1 MAMTKTNDIST
12 VTAFAPASIGHVGDG
27 FDILGLALVG
37 VGDRVTARLTNT
49 AGVRVAK
56 IYDLDGKNHQYLSKE
71 TDHNTAS
78 IAVKALWEAHGNS
91 AGVEL
96 SIRKGIPLQ
105 SGMGSSAASAVAAVV
120 AANAL
125 LPKPLSCEQLL
136 PFALEGEKY
145 ASGGIH
151 ADNVVPS
158 LIGGFVLCP
167 VVLLPQMMKLRTPTD
182 VSSVL
187 IHPELQIDTA
197 RARHSLA
204 KKYTMKEWVSQQG
217 YLAGFIT
224 GCATDDYDLIRSSF
238 HDVIIES
245 QRSVA
250 IRCFDTIKEAAIKE
264 DALGVSIA
272 GSGPSIFALCMS
284 VNASNVALAMEQACR
299 TFGLECRSWIS
310 TMTAPGAYVE
320 GD

>member
-1 MAMTKTNDIST
+1 MTKTNDISM
-12 VTAFAPASIGHVGDG
+12 VTAFAPASIGNVGVG
-27 FDILGLALVG
+27 FDILGLALAG

-49 AGVRVAK
+49 ADVRVASV
-56 IYDLDGKNHQYLSKE
+56 YDLDGKSHPYLSKE

-105 SGMGSSAASAVAAVV
+105 SGMGSSAASAVAAAV

-125 LPKPLSCEQLL
+125 LPKPLSREQLL

-145 ASGGIH
+145 ASGGLH
-151 ADNVVPS
+151 ADNVAPS

-167 VVLLPQMMKLRTPTD
+167 VVLLPKMMQLRTPTG

-197 RARHSLA
+197 RARRNLA
-204 KKYTMKEWVSQQG
+204 KKYTMKKWLSQQG
-217 YLAGFIT
+217 YLAGFIA

-238 HDVIIES
+238 HDVIIEP

-250 IRCFDTIKEAAIKE
+250 IECFDTVKKAAIKA
-264 DALGVSIA
+264 DAFGVSIA

-284 VNASNVALAMEQACR
+284 VNASNVAIAMEQACR
-299 TFGLECRSWIS
+299 TFGLECQSWVS
-310 TMTAPGAYVE
+310 AMTAPGAYVE